1 MCFVV
6 FTVVVVVAVVAT
18 AVVDVGVVLMSLM
31 VVASMVGDFAAVG
44 TCIFLWDVRDLSL
57 KVGVVDLM

>member
-1 MCFVV
+1 M
-6 FTVVVVVAVVAT
+6 VVAVVVA
-18 AVVDVGVVLMSLM
+18 AVVDGVGVVLLSLM

>member
-1 MCFVV
+1 M
-6 FTVVVVVAVVAT
+6 FTVVVVVDVVVT
-18 AVVDVGVVLMSLM
+18 AVVDGVGVVLLSLM